1 MLLQSQTKAIAVL
14 NMPLIL
20 HICLMQFLYPAF
32 LFALLTLIIPLLI
45 HLFSFR
51 RYKKVYFS
59 NVQFLQEVQQQQASR
74 RNLKERLILAARMLA
89 LTFIVLAFARP
100 YINGNNDDDA
110 IGKQQV
116 VSIFV
121 DNSHSMETLNRE
133 GSLLDEAKQ
142 KAKQIAAA
150 YPINSRFQLLTQDF
164 EGRHQRLLNK
174 DEFNDAVDPVKIS
187 SQSRNISQIN
197 ERQQSLINLQGG
209 VSARFYFISDFQK
222 NIIAGEVN
230 KLPAINIVQLK
241 ANTLPNVAVDSAW
254 LLNAT
259 HRPGESEKLVVRLR
273 NYAEKKA
280 IKIPLKLTINGAQKA
295 IGSFT
300 VDARS
305 AQTDTLSFSG
315 LQAGWQRGQ
324 IQLQDNPVTFDN
336 NFYFAFNVKKQ
347 QPVLLVTGG
356 TPNKYLS
363 ALFAADP
370 FFKVSQTGDGN
381 VDYSALANYPLV
393 VLSDVDAI
401 SSGLAQQ
408 LKGYVAKG
416 GNLMFFPSANGNV
429 ASYQSLLQPMGASYP
444 QALVTGDAKVSA
456 INMQSPVFKNTFE
469 VAPQNPD
476 LPQVKKYFKLAGGT
490 KTGEY
495 LMKLQTGDVVWQSS
509 ASGSGKVYVSAL
521 SLDESFSN
529 LPVHALFV
537 PVVLRVA
544 LLSGRDM
551 PLFHT
556 LGSNEGIETVPMQAS
571 EKELV
576 KLIKGKQTI
585 IPDVRQ
591 QDGST
596 LLYLPGQLHETGL
609 YDLKKGDS
617 TAAVLAF
624 NDNRAESDLE
634 YLTANELSKLTG
646 GKGKVLTGDAVNTAN
661 IAVTTNSAMQLWKL
675 CIILAL
681 VCLAAETLLVRY
693 FKTTKSKVSQPV

>member
-1 MLLQSQTKAIAVL
+1 
-14 NMPLIL
+14 
-20 HICLMQFLYPAF
+20 MQFLYPAF
-32 LFALLTLIIPLLI
+32 LFALLTLLIPVLI

-59 NVQFLQEVQQQQASR
+59 NVQFLRDVQQQQASR
-74 RNLKERLILAARMLA
+74 RNLKERLILASRMLA
-89 LTFIVLAFARP
+89 LAFIVFAFARP
-100 YINGNNDDDA
+100 YIKGNSDGNA
-110 IGKQQV
+110 TGKQQV

-121 DNSHSMETLNRE
+121 DNSHSMEALSRE

-142 KAKQIAAA
+142 KARQIAAS

-164 EGRHQRLLNK
+164 EGKHQRLLNR
-174 DEFNDAVDPVKIS
+174 DEFNDAVDAVKLS
-187 SQSRNISQIN
+187 SQSRNVSQIN
-197 ERQQSLINLQGG
+197 ERQQSLINTRAG
-209 VSARFYFISDFQK
+209 VSAQYYVISDFQK
-222 NIIAGEVN
+222 NIVSGQAN
-230 KLPAINIVQLK
+230 KLPAVNIVQLK
-241 ANTLPNVAVDSAW
+241 ANSLPNVAVDSAW

-259 HRPGESEKLVVRLR
+259 HRPGESEKLVVKLR

-280 IKIPLKLTINGAQKA
+280 IKIPLKITINGAQKA

-300 VDARS
+300 LNAKS
-305 AQTDTLSFSG
+305 TQTDTLSFSG

-336 NFYFAFNVKKQ
+336 DFYFAFNVKKQ
-347 QPVLLVTGG
+347 QPVLLINNG

-363 ALFAADP
+363 ALFASDP
-370 FFKVSQTGDGN
+370 FFKVNQTGEGN
-381 VDYSALANYPLV
+381 VDYSALANYPLI

-408 LKGYVAKG
+408 LKTYVTKG
-416 GNLMFFPSANGNV
+416 GNLMFFPSAKGTI
-429 ASYQSLLQPMGASYP
+429 ATYQSFLQPMGAAYP

-456 INMQSPVFKNTFE
+456 INMQSRVFKNIFE
-469 VAPQNPD
+469 AAPQNTD
-476 LPQVKKYFKLAGGT
+476 LPRVKKYFNLARGN

-495 LMKLQTGDVVWQSS
+495 LMKLQTGDVIWQRF
-509 ASGSGKVYVSAL
+509 ASGSGKVYVCAL
-521 SLDESFSN
+521 PLDESFSN

-537 PVVLRVA
+537 PIVLRVA

-556 LGSNEGIETVPMQAS
+556 LGSNEVIETVPLNSS

-576 KLIKGKQTI
+576 KLVKAKQTI

-596 LLYLPGQLHETGL
+596 LLYLPGQLTEAGL
-609 YDLKKGDS
+609 YELKKADS
-617 TAAVLAF
+617 TAAILAF
-624 NDNRAESDLE
+624 NDNRAESDLD
-634 YLTANELSKLTG
+634 YLTANELSKLVG
-646 GKGKVLTGDAVNTAN
+646 GKGNVLTGDAANTAN
-661 IAVTTNSAMQLWKL
+661 IAVAANSAMQLWKL

-693 FKTTKSKVSQPV
+693 FRTTKSKASQQV